1 MMTISHFGAEGATF
15 FLMVS
20 PYVLYNSWNAKKSY
34 DRTLIILELLHFMG
48 GMNVVR
54 GRKIFFLENDPLVV
68 KFYGELEKNI
78 FEA

>member
-1 MMTISHFGAEGATF
+1 M
-15 FLMVS
+15 FLQS
-20 PYVLYNSWNAKKSY
+20 
-34 DRTLIILELLHFMG
+34 LELLHFMG

-68 KFYGELEKNI
+68 KFYEELEKNI

>member
-1 MMTISHFGAEGATF
+1 MRRFNYISFE
-15 FLMVS
+15 S
-20 PYVLYNSWNAKKSY
+20 S
-34 DRTLIILELLHFMG
+34 ELLHFMG